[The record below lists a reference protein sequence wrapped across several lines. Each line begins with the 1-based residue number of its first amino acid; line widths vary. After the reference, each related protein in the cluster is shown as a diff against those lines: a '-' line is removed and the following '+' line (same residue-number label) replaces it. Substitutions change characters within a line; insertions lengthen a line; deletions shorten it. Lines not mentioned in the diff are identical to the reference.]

1 MNNRTMLDKFRDV
14 MFSDLDEMEL
24 SKDERA
30 ALKRYRAIFT
40 LSLENPS
47 IPDVELRDY
56 LMSEHGIGMSQ
67 AYRDIENVRVLLGN
81 VRNAGKEWVRYIVNE
96 TLKKAIEDAKKMGNK
111 GIKLII
117 MASDKLG
124 KYNKLDREDA
134 EEFPWDEI
142 IPQSI
147 EPTSDPTVLGVKKL
161 ENRDAEIRRLLDKYR
176 EDIEI
181 ETVNFEPVS
190 DDQ

>member
-1 MNNRTMLDKFRDV
+1 MLDKFRDV

-56 LMSEHGIGMSQ
+56 LMSEHGISMRQ
-67 AYRDIENVRVLLGN
+67 AYRDIDNVRVLLGN

-96 TLKKAIEDAKKMGNK
+96 TMKKAIEDAKKMGNK
-111 GIKLII
+111 GIKLMI
-117 MASDKLG
+117 MAADKLG

-134 EEFPWDEI
+134 EELPWDEI

-161 ENRDAEIRRLLDKYR
+161 ENRDAEIRRLLEKYR
-176 EDIEI
+176 DDIEI
-181 ETVNFEPVS
+181 ETVNFEPVN
-190 DDQ
+190 DEQ

>member
-1 MNNRTMLDKFRDV
+1 MSEKIMLDKFRDV

-56 LMSEHGIGMSQ
+56 LMSEHGISMRQ
-67 AYRDIENVRVLLGN
+67 AYRDIDNVRVLLGN

-96 TLKKAIEDAKKMGNK
+96 TMKKAIEDAKKMGNK
-111 GIKLII
+111 GIKLMI
-117 MASDKLG
+117 MAADKLG

-134 EEFPWDEI
+134 EELPWDEI

-161 ENRDAEIRRLLDKYR
+161 ENRDAEIRRLLEKYR
-176 EDIEI
+176 DDIEI
-181 ETVNFEPVS
+181 ETVNFEPVN
-190 DDQ
+190 DEQ